1 MRMLQILWAL
11 TLTVCNSGECVSQR
25 IELYDKQSTCLAVQ
39 AEYEKMPRDR
49 NSRWDSVTYK
59 CRMYNALE
67 T

>member
-1 MRMLQILWAL
+1 MLQILWAL
-11 TLTVCNSGECVSQR
+11 TLTVCGSGECVSQR
-25 IELYDKQSTCLAVQ
+25 IDIYDKQSTCLAVQ

-59 CRMYNALE
+59 CIIHNGTE

>member
-25 IELYDKQSTCLAVQ
+25 IELYDKQSTCLAVLS
-39 AEYEKMPRDR
+39 EYEKMPRDR
-49 NSRWDSVTYK
+49 NSRWDSVEYR